1 MTSNNQYDEI
11 SELDTI
17 SLEDLN
23 KARKNFKQYNFT
35 DTKDPSKNLYYNLF
49 VPENYT
55 KSEKYPLIV
64 FIGDASTVGKKSS
77 PLTQTVGGPIW
88 ATDMIQKKHNCF
100 VLIPEY
106 NEVIIDDRHGYSK
119 SEYINVTVRLISQIK
134 TEYNIDPNRIYGTG
148 QSMGAMTTLYLLAN
162 NPDLFAAG
170 LIVDG
175 QWKIDELEGL
185 TNATFTYF
193 AAAGDDKAFNG
204 QNEVKKY
211 LESKSI
217 EFGSL
222 NDLNAQEKV
231 SILNN
236 ATQKMY
242 DLGYKQNFISY
253 AKGTVFSPN
262 SKIKHEHMASFKYG
276 YRIDTVRDWIF
287 SQKKIN

>member
-1 MTSNNQYDEI
+1 
-11 SELDTI
+11 
-17 SLEDLN
+17 
-23 KARKNFKQYNFT
+23 
-35 DTKDPSKNLYYNLF
+35 
-49 VPENYT
+49 
-55 KSEKYPLIV
+55 
-64 FIGDASTVGKKSS
+64 
-77 PLTQTVGGPIW
+77 
-88 ATDMIQKKHNCF
+88 
-100 VLIPEY
+100 
-106 NEVIIDDRHGYSK
+106 
-119 SEYINVTVRLISQIK
+119 
-134 TEYNIDPNRIYGTG
+134 
-148 QSMGAMTTLYLLAN
+148 MGAMTTLYLLAN

-193 AAAGDDKAFNG
+193 AVAGDDKAFNG

>member
-23 KARKNFKQYNFT
+23 KARKSFKQYNFT

-55 KSEKYPLIV
+55 KSEIYPLIV

-77 PLTQTVGGPIW
+77 PLTQTVGVPIW

-175 QWKIDELEGL
+175 QWKIDELEGW

-193 AAAGDDKAFNG
+193 AAVGDDKMKLKN
-204 QNEVKKY
+204 
-211 LESKSI
+211 I
-217 EFGSL
+217 
-222 NDLNAQEKV
+222 
-231 SILNN
+231 
-236 ATQKMY
+236 
-242 DLGYKQNFISY
+242 
-253 AKGTVFSPN
+253 
-262 SKIKHEHMASFKYG
+262 
-276 YRIDTVRDWIF
+276 
-287 SQKKIN
+287 